1 MISKNFHKKKQK
13 KTGPGM
19 SVNEKLAE
27 ELHKPVTEKIKRRR
41 VYAWFKDNIWAVDVT
56 EMGSLS
62 STNQNI
68 KY

>member
-1 MISKNFHKKKQK
+1 MISKIFTKKKK
-13 KTGPGM
+13 SRTR
-19 SVNEKLAE
+19 NECEKLTE

-62 STNQNI
+62 SMNQNI

>member
-1 MISKNFHKKKQK
+1 MISKNFHKKKK
-13 KTGPGM
+13 KSRTR
-19 SVNEKLAE
+19 NECEKLAE

-41 VYAWFKDNIWAVDVT
+41 VYAWFKDNIWEVDVT